1 MSTGTTTTTMPR
13 HLLRLGDLDRDAVQG
28 LLDLAARMKDEPH
41 GFLDA
46 FRGETVACYF
56 EKPSTRTRVS
66 FAAAAHRLGM
76 LPLGLGPSEL
86 QLSRGETIADTA
98 RTLSAYAAAIVM
110 RTFRQADV
118 DEMARFATVPVVNAL
133 TDEHHPCQALA
144 DLLTLRERFGRLDG
158 LRVAFVGDGDN
169 NVVHSLIDATALTGV
184 ELVVCS
190 PAECRP
196 SDEVVRSARDA
207 GGTVELALDA
217 ADGVAGADAVY
228 TDVWVSM
235 GDEAANRRASRLPET
250 LLGDAAGDGLREAG
264 GDLPPLPARAPRRGG
279 RRRGDRRAPLRRV
292 EAGGEPGADRAGAP
306 LRARRAEPGG
316 VKRLDRGAC
325 R

>member
-1 MSTGTTTTTMPR
+1 MSTSPSTRTIPR
-13 HLLRLGDLDRDAVQG
+13 HLLRLGDLDAAAVDS

-110 RTFRQADV
+110 RTFLQHDV
-118 DEMARFATVPVVNAL
+118 DEMARWASVPVINAL

-144 DLLTLRERFGRLDG
+144 DLLTLRERFGALED
-158 LRVAFVGDGDN
+158 LTVAFVGDGDN
-169 NVVHSLIDATALTGV
+169 NVAHSLIDASSLTGI
-184 ELVVCS
+184 ELVICG
-190 PAECRP
+190 PPECRP
-196 SDEVVRSARDA
+196 DDAVVAGARKRGGRVRLTSDVTE
-207 GGTVELALDA
+207 
-217 ADGVAGADAVY
+217 GVAGADAVY
-228 TDVWVSM
+228 ADVWVSM
-235 GDEAANRRASRLPET
+235 GDEAETEQRRALLAPYRVTPLMMTHARPGAVFLHCLPAHRGEEVVDEVIDGPQSAVWQQAANREPTEEA
-250 LLGDAAGDGLREAG
+250 LLYALI
-264 GDLPPLPARAPRRGG
+264 ARAW
-279 RRRGDRRAPLRRV
+279 
-292 EAGGEPGADRAGAP
+292 EP
-306 LRARRAEPGG
+306 
-316 VKRLDRGAC
+316 
-325 R
+325 